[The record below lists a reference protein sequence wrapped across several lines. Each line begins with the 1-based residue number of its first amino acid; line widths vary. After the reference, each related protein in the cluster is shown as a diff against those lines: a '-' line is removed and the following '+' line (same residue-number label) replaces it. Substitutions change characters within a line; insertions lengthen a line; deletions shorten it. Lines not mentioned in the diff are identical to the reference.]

1 MYLKVVISLQNCG
14 RFTRTSSEQKL
25 ASVGEGT
32 DILLT
37 IFYSPVVNE
46 LLIKKDAKLGLWAS
60 HFRLDDKSVSGGRF
74 SDDGQPALFPDRSSC
89 LWAFTS

>member
-46 LLIKKDAKLGLWAS
+46 LLFKKDANLGLWAS
-60 HFRLDDKSVSGGRF
+60 LIRLDKTGSGGRF
-74 SDDGQPALFPDRSSC
+74 SENGQPALFPDRSSC

>member
-46 LLIKKDAKLGLWAS
+46 LLFKKDANLGLLAS
-60 HFRLDDKSVSGGRF
+60 LIRLDKTGSGRRF
-74 SDDGQPALFPDRSSC
+74 SENGQPVLFPDRGSC